1 MKISNIAQKCKS
13 SKYALIVDTGAYQFL
28 GNGQA
33 MYKVAGLPVLE
44 PGNIPALFGL
54 SEKDWLENWASSI
67 ASADI
72 AGVSFD
78 DIDPLDEM
86 TDQPYTSIVLNG
98 EIIRC
103 FVGLSSREM
112 IFVKSWYLENFDP
125 GIVDYY
131 IRRTSKGRPVLAVK
145 QGMLTEGIIY
155 PVSVAPKALSD
166 KLYDFAAAVSK
177 QCSNYEYVEDSLQV
191 QFDEDGELYHEEVGD
206 TDNE

>member
-1 MKISNIAQKCKS
+1 MKISNIAQKCRSTKN
-13 SKYALIVDTGAYQFL
+13 AIIVDTGAYQFL

-33 MYKVAGLPVLE
+33 MYKVAGLPALE

-54 SEKDWLENWASSI
+54 SEKDWLENWTSST

-78 DIDPLDEM
+78 DTDPLDEM
-86 TDQPYTSIVLNG
+86 TDQPYTSIVLNS
-98 EIIRC
+98 EIVRC
-103 FVGLSSREM
+103 FVGLRSREM

-125 GIVDYY
+125 GIVGYY

-145 QGMLTEGIIY
+145 QGMLMEALIY

-166 KLYDFAAAVSK
+166 RLYDFAAAVSK
-177 QCSNYEYVEDSLQV
+177 QCSNYEYVEDSLQI
-191 QFDEDGELYHEEVGD
+191 QFDEDVELYHEEAGD
-206 TDNE
+206 ADEE